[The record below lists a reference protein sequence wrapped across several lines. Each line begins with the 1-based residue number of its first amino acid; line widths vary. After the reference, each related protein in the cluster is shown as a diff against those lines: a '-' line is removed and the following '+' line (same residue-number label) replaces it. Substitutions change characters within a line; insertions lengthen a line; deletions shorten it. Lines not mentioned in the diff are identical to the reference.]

1 MAIKDLR
8 KMTENI
14 NVDEIKK
21 EAFIEAY
28 ETILKENVVLT
39 ESELEKII
47 KETKKKAIKEF
58 KEGLKVDVDLFESE
72 EIIAIPESKIE
83 EAEEKF
89 LEKIDEKLKS
99 VIGDDNYAIMK
110 ECIKNGE
117 SFYVVTD
124 EIIDESE
131 EQLTSELVEE
141 FDEQIEEAIGEEN
154 FEIISKAI
162 KEGKEF
168 FIIDED
174 TIPMVE
180 QKMIEKIKESEYIQ
194 PSEYVNKEFKENDVT
209 DTTGSVS
216 LAEKLITRGTVDIKE
231 TEESEKSLAE
241 RLI

>member
-8 KMTENI
+8 KMTESI

-47 KETKKKAIKEF
+47 KEAQEKAVKEF
-58 KEGLKVDVDLFESE
+58 KEGLKVDVDLLESE

-83 EAEEKF
+83 EAEEKL
-89 LEKIDEKLKS
+89 LEKIDEKLKA
-99 VIGDDNYAIMK
+99 VIGDDNYAIMS

-117 SFYVVTD
+117 SFYIVTD

-131 EQLTSELVEE
+131 EELTSELVEE
-141 FDEQIEEAIGEEN
+141 FDEQIKEAIGEEN

-162 KEGKEF
+162 KEGKELF
-168 FIIDED
+168 VIDED
-174 TIPMVE
+174 TIPVVE
-180 QKMIEKIKESEYIQ
+180 QKMIEKIKESENIQ
-194 PSEYVNKEFKENDVT
+194 PSEDVNEEFKEIKEN
-209 DTTGSVS
+209 DTTESVS
-216 LAEKLITRGTVDIKE
+216 LAEKLITQGTVDIKE